1 MIVEVE
7 KQRHGIDL
15 IKIDNDETNI
25 VFTNFGA
32 RIVSWKYHDNNIV
45 LGNRVEADEF
55 YPSNPYHFGATIG
68 RYAGRIGNAK
78 FHLNDEEYQLEAN
91 NNVHH
96 LHGGSNGLDK
106 RLLITTFKIIS
117 RILRLLLQF
126 N

>member
-1 MIVEVE
+1 MLLSVAI
-7 KQRHGIDL
+7 
-15 IKIDNDETNI
+15 
-25 VFTNFGA
+25 F
-32 RIVSWKYHDNNIV
+32 
-45 LGNRVEADEF
+45 
-55 YPSNPYHFGATIG
+55 
-68 RYAGRIGNAK
+68 GRIGNAK

>member
-55 YPSNPYHFGATIG
+55 IHQI
-68 RYAGRIGNAK
+68 R
-78 FHLNDEEYQLEAN
+78 
-91 NNVHH
+91 
-96 LHGGSNGLDK
+96 
-106 RLLITTFKIIS
+106 IIS
-117 RILRLLLQF
+117 VLSVAMLDVLEMPNFI
-126 N
+126 

>member
-1 MIVEVE
+1 MS
-7 KQRHGIDL
+7 L
-15 IKIDNDETNI
+15 SIKS
-25 VFTNFGA
+25 
-32 RIVSWKYHDNNIV
+32 VSFRCYYRS
-45 LGNRVEADEF
+45 LC
-55 YPSNPYHFGATIG
+55 
-68 RYAGRIGNAK
+68 GRIGNAK